1 MHLNRRPELGI
12 VGVGAKRNPMEL
24 KATVARSG
32 FSGLEYLA
40 AGGKTI
46 TWTSDEH
53 RAACFSG
60 IREATRMAL
69 TLPGKFR
76 AFAFPMAENTYEQ
89 TPDAN

>member
-1 MHLNRRPELGI
+1 M
-12 VGVGAKRNPMEL
+12 GAMRKTMEL
-24 KATVARSG
+24 RATVARSG

-40 AGGKTI
+40 AGDKTI

-53 RAACFSG
+53 RAVSFNG

-76 AFAFPMAENTYEQ
+76 AFAFPIADNSYEQ
-89 TPDAN
+89 TPGAN